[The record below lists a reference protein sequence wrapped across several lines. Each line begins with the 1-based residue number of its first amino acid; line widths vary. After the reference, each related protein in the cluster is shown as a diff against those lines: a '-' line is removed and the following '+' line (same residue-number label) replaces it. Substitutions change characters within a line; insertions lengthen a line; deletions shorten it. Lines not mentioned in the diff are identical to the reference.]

1 MKFYELLYEFNQSKN
16 AKVTFE
22 IYLNNFQSC
31 SEHKLEIISSD
42 KNMALN
48 VPIFKN
54 IMDLPNIMTIF
65 EYPNLAFYSSKI
77 VKGMTEGKRVPLAV
91 DYSISFESNTATYLH
106 DYLTYGTCSVK
117 DFEITLHTLLENNYN
132 LDPMFYMIETF
143 TKGNKSNDFY
153 ENLYSIKKLMTCD
166 INYYN
171 RTKKIKSV
179 FSDIEVKNIVKED
192 LYHLENNLKP
202 VIDKAKEQQF
212 TMKIILL
219 AMAFSRY
226 EYKTEKERV
235 SYLVKF
241 MSEKMKAIFLRELI
255 IAINYFYFENIKD
268 KDLKSIEKDKH
279 KFFNPLNGQSEIKFF
294 EELDG
299 MAWDFTI
306 VRQLEMYFSSKPNPD
321 ADFFIPFLFTY
332 DKGLIEVMKM
342 FYCKDFLIFHEDKRT
357 IPIPAIDR
365 FDMKKIEEY
374 GLSHYF
380 TEEAMNNRLQDN
392 NVNFEKIYDELKSD
406 FVKRRIKNE
415 RI

>member
-16 AKVTFE
+16 AKDTFE

-31 SEHKLEIISSD
+31 SEHKLDIITSD

-48 VPIFKN
+48 IHIFKN
-54 IMDLPNIMTIF
+54 IMDLPNVMTIF
-65 EYPNLAFYSSKI
+65 EYPNLAFYSPKI
-77 VKGMTEGKRVPLAV
+77 VKGMTERKRVPLAV

-106 DYLTYGTCSVK
+106 DYLTNGTCSVK
-117 DFEITLHTLLENNYN
+117 NFEITLHTLLENNYN

-143 TKGNKSNDFY
+143 AKGNKSDDFY

-166 INYYN
+166 IESYN
-171 RTKKIKSV
+171 RTKKIKSI
-179 FSDIEVKNIVKED
+179 FSDSKIKNIVKEE

-202 VIDKAKEQQF
+202 VIDKAKEQHLI
-212 TMKIILL
+212 MKIILL
-219 AMAFSRY
+219 AMAFFRY
-226 EYKTEKERV
+226 KYKTEKEQV

-255 IAINYFYFENIKD
+255 IATNYFYFENIKD
-268 KDLKSIEKDKH
+268 NDLKRSEKNKH
-279 KFFNPLNGQSEIKFF
+279 SFFNPLNGQDESNFF
-294 EELDG
+294 EKLDA

-380 TEEAMNNRLQDN
+380 TEEAMNSRLQDN
-392 NVNFEKIYDELKSD
+392 SVDFEKIYDELKSD
-406 FVKRRIKNE
+406 FIKRRIKDE